1 MADAKILICD
11 DEPALRELM
20 RLALDGAYEI
30 AEASNGAEAFAQAE
44 SFRPD
49 LILLDVMMPG
59 ESGLEVLARLRLDP
73 ELAATAVIVVSAWS
87 SEADRKAASQADR
100 FVGKPFD
107 PEELASIVE
116 ELLVARR

>member
-1 MADAKILICD
+1 MADARILICD

-20 RLALDGAYEI
+20 RLALDGGYEI
-30 AEASNGAEAFAQAE
+30 AEASNAAEALAGARD
-44 SFRPD
+44 FRPD

-59 ESGLEVLARLRLDP
+59 ESGLEVLRRLRLDP
-73 ELAATAVIVVSAWS
+73 ELAPTTVIIVSAWS
-87 SEADRKAASQADR
+87 SESDRRAAAAADR

>member
-20 RLALDGAYEI
+20 RLALDGAYDI
-30 AEASNGAEAFAQAE
+30 AEASNATEALAQAR

-73 ELAATAVIVVSAWS
+73 ELAPTAVVIVSAWS
-87 SEADRKAASQADR
+87 SEADRQAAAAADS

-107 PEELASIVE
+107 PEHLVSVVE
-116 ELLVARR
+116 DLLARR